1 MPFVL
6 PFDRQTKIFIDFC
19 SMDQLDDDQI
29 EQLMLESDGFDIL
42 EDSNLAPKSWNKY
55 S

>member
-1 MPFVL
+1 MHVDFQDQNEYAS
-6 PFDRQTKIFIDFC
+6 FDF

-42 EDSNLAPKSWNKY
+42 EDSNSAPKS
-55 S
+55 

>member
-1 MPFVL
+1 MPFFL
-6 PFDRQTKIFIDFC
+6 PFDRLRFLSVFC